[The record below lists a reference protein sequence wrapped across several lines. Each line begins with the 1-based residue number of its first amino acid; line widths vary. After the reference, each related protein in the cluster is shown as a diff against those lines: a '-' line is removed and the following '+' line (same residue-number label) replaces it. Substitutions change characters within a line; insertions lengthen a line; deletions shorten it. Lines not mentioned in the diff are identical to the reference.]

1 MKKFLQ
7 FSGLIAAGLALAAF
21 IFLLAG
27 AGLVY
32 RSNNSAYYV
41 PGTIVI
47 FGGDLKMSILT
58 LECAPAATALIA
70 WIFVLLGMLALI
82 AISILPLLKV
92 KALDKFAGLITLCA
106 AGLLFVAGILLFF
119 SKAVFTGANSN
130 IFDDYLLS
138 FPHVFAAILAI
149 GAAGVAALPA
159 VMGLLG
165 KK

>member
-7 FSGLIAAGLALAAF
+7 FSGLIAAALALATF
-21 IFLLAG
+21 IFMLAG

-32 RSNNSAYYV
+32 RSNNSAHYV

-47 FGGDLKMSILT
+47 FGGDLKLSILT
-58 LECAPAATALIA
+58 LECSPAATALIA
-70 WIFVLLGMLALI
+70 WIFVLLAMLALI
-82 AISILPLLKV
+82 VISVLPLLKV

-106 AGLLFVAGILLFF
+106 AGLLFVAGILLFL
-119 SKAVFTGANSN
+119 SKVAFTGANSN
-130 IFDDYLLS
+130 AFDDYHLA
-138 FPHVFAAILAI
+138 FPFVFAGILAI
-149 GAAGVAALPA
+149 GAAGVAALPT

>member
-32 RSNNSAYYV
+32 RNNNSAYYV

-58 LECAPAATALIA
+58 LQCDLAPTALIA
-70 WIFVLLGMLALI
+70 WIFVLLAMLALI
-82 AISILPLLKV
+82 VISVLPLLKV
-92 KALDKFAGLITLCA
+92 KALDKFAGLIALCA
-106 AGLLFVAGILLFF
+106 AGLLLIAGILLFF
-119 SKAVFTGANSN
+119 NKVAFTGANSN
-130 IFDDYLLS
+130 AFDDYHLA
-138 FPHVFAAILAI
+138 FPHVFAAILSI
-149 GAAGVAALPA
+149 GAAGVAALPT
-159 VMGLLG
+159 VMGLIG